1 MDTEL
6 ARKLLGVDGSNLL
19 MLETAWHHR
28 RTQILEQQAQ
38 AGSEAEAAEQQALLD
53 NLDLARAIL
62 KQAAEKTSRE
72 RPTPD
77 RPPFRLAISATWRG
91 VIIGVIIGVPLGAVV
106 ALAIVVLIVRLAG
119 S

>member
-72 RPTPD
+72 RPTPG
-77 RPPFRLAISATWRG
+77 RPPFRLATSATWR
-91 VIIGVIIGVPLGAVV
+91 GVIIGVPLGAVV

>member
-1 MDTEL
+1 MDIEL

-53 NLDLARAIL
+53 NLDLARAVL
-62 KQAAEKTSRE
+62 KQAAEKASRE
-72 RPTPD
+72 RLPAD
-77 RPPFRLAISATWRG
+77 RPPFRLAINETWRS
-91 VIIGVIIGVPLGAVV
+91 VIIGITVGAVV
-106 ALAIVVLIVRLAG
+106 ALAMVALIVRLAG

>member
-91 VIIGVIIGVPLGAVV
+91 VIIGVPLGAVV